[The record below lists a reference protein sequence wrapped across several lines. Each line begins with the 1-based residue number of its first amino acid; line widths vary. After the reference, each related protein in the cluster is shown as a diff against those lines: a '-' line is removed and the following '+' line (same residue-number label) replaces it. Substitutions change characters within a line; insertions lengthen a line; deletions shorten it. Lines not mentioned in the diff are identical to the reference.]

1 MLRSWFAKG
10 VDGFRIDALWYL
22 VKDREFRDNPLNP
35 AYTTGQSPEHQ
46 FIPLYTADLPDVH
59 DIVADLRRV
68 SEEFADRLLIGEIYL
83 PPSKLVAYYGKE
95 LDGVHLPFNFSLL
108 SAQWQATALA
118 ALIDEYESALPTGSW
133 PNWVLG
139 NHDRPRIA
147 TRVGVDQ
154 ARVAAMLLL
163 TLRGTPTLYYGD
175 EIGMVQSRVPPECVQ
190 DPLELNVPGF
200 GLGRDSARAPMPWSS
215 DDYAGFSSAEPWTPL
230 IDQWN
235 VTNVA
240 HQQSEAASMLN
251 FYRLLLSLRKHYPI
265 LISGGYQ
272 LLIAKGDALVYARR
286 HPGLQTVFVALNVG
300 SRPLAVEVEGL
311 KGKILLSTFCDRVD
325 EFVHRRVALRPDEGI
340 LLLE

>member
-1 MLRSWFAKG
+1 M
-10 VDGFRIDALWYL
+10 
-22 VKDREFRDNPLNP
+22 
-35 AYTTGQSPEHQ
+35 
-46 FIPLYTADLPDVH
+46 
-59 DIVADLRRV
+59 

-108 SAQWQATALA
+108 SAQWRATALA
-118 ALIDEYESALPTGSW
+118 TLIDEYESALPTGSW

-175 EIGMVQSRVPPECVQ
+175 EIGMVQSRVPPDRVQ

-200 GLGRDSARAPMPWSS
+200 GLGRDSTRAPMPWSS
-215 DDYAGFSSAEPWTPL
+215 DAFAGFSSAEPWSPL
-230 IDQWN
+230 TDQWKAI
-235 VTNVA
+235 NVA
-240 HQQSEAASMLN
+240 QQQREPASTLN
-251 FYRLLLSLRKHYPI
+251 FYRRLLSLRRHYPI
-265 LISGGYQ
+265 VIRGEYQ
-272 LLIAKGDALVYARR
+272 LLIAKGDALIYARR
-286 HPGLQTVFVALNVG
+286 HAGMQAIFVALNIG
-300 SRPLAVEVEGL
+300 SEPLLVEGEGL

-325 EFVHRRVALRPDEGI
+325 EFIYKRVNLRPNEGI